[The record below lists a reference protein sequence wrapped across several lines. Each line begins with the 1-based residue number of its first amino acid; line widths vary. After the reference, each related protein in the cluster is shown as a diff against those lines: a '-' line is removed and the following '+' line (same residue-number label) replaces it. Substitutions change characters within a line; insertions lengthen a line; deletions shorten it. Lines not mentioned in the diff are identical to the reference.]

1 MLASPFAR
9 KLRSIFESKPK
20 FFGPAHPDSHP
31 LYITDDLVSAAMNA
45 LTDREV
51 TWPRDPQYRIEVI
64 MVNIPL
70 QYCPPHIAN
79 DMPPEC
85 QGRHPYVVAIGKARF
100 RRTPENPGGELT
112 EVAMIEWNQMAV
124 TFSHSPKELVTVVP
138 LRGVTHNIRGRSK

>member
-1 MLASPFAR
+1 MLASPFLR
-9 KLRSIFESKPK
+9 KLRSLLGSKPK
-20 FFGPAHPDSHP
+20 FFGPAHPDSYP
-31 LYITDDLVSAAMNA
+31 LYITNDLVSAAMNV

-51 TWPRDPQYRIEVI
+51 AWPRDSQYRIEVV

-85 QGRHPYVVAIGKARF
+85 EGRHPYAVAIGQARF

-112 EVAMIEWNQMAV
+112 EIAMIEWNYMAV
-124 TFSHSPKELVTVVP
+124 TFSHSPKELVTLVP
-138 LRGVTHNIRGRSK
+138 LGDVTHNNQGTK